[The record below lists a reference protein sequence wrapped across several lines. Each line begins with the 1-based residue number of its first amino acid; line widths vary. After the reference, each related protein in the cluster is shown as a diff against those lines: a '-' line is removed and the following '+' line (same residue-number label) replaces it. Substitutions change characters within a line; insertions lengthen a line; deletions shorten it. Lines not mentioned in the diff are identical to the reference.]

1 MLLGE
6 LISLD
11 PLIYDDTLFTCS
23 VEPEFLPLQKQ
34 LKLVV
39 IGGDY
44 PQVEGVSIHAI
55 FVEVVEV
62 VFGIEVAGFEEGVIH
77 VHAFHCIVS
86 PLDILKRSRI
96 KRKSTG

>member
-11 PLIYDDTLFTCS
+11 PLIYDDTLFTSS
-23 VEPEFLPLQKQ
+23 VEPEFLPLEKQ
-34 LKLVV
+34 LKVVV

-86 PLDILKRSRI
+86 PLDVLKRSRI
-96 KRKSTG
+96 KRRSTG